1 MVVCCA
7 LLAVLSNFL
16 SIEWAISQSFCILFE
31 NGLQKIL
38 LCGKLKV
45 VYGRSLCVKFGN
57 LYTYEVCMEKIEE
70 PTVLFGKSKWI
81 WAADATKR
89 NSNIILRR
97 TFSFGQNKPP
107 QRAFCRAACDTH
119 YYLFVNGNAVV
130 WNGGLN
136 RSGKRAYYDE
146 FDIAQ
151 YLTKGDNIIVVF
163 CQYYGV
169 DGRDLVCSPRAGFI
183 FECNDLDIYSDGSFM
198 VYENEAFRTPRS
210 TNCCYAGYNVNYDAA
225 HEGPIQ
231 NVYDPAYNI
240 TQFKPATI
248 LANYPDD
255 NLGALELRPVPLDK
269 FSAQPVIA
277 KPKKSTDQFDGDTY
291 TIVLP
296 REMRVT
302 PYMEVAGNG
311 QEVITIYTDRTE
323 CMGCFGDEKSTYKA
337 HSVTYTT
344 KPTLNIYEGM
354 LPMVGSVLYFTMPHS
369 VKVVKLGYRELG
381 FNTVPTC
388 SVQTDGG
395 KLDTLIGKA
404 VNTLYL
410 SMGSTLMDTP
420 ERERTMWLGDASV
433 AARALYLT
441 YYDAAPL
448 VKKVLD
454 DVMEY
459 SDGDNIL
466 YSCVPGNVP
475 VDIPSHGLVALGDY
489 GIFGAYRN
497 YSADTEFFRI
507 NYETLYQYL
516 MQWDMTEHG
525 VALRDGT
532 RRWYDNLYNI
542 DETLLENALYY
553 NACKFVKELGSVVGV
568 NDYDEEFE
576 DRMVNIAE
584 FIESTWDGLGYT
596 THEDS
601 YDDRANAFVVL
612 TGLVPDD
619 RKTAIARL
627 LAATVNASPYL
638 EWAVLEALTVLDRRD
653 LARMRFDTRYATAAA
668 DESTTLGEDFN
679 GYGTHCQSYQSA
691 VIFEAIQL
699 FGGISVKDGASKIT
713 LTHDFNA
720 IHDFRSEVK
729 LASGSLEVRY
739 KYSPAKTDII
749 IDNKTTA
756 KVELDI
762 APERIGR
769 TVERRTIVLN
779 KGKNKFSV

>member
-1 MVVCCA
+1 
-7 LLAVLSNFL
+7 
-16 SIEWAISQSFCILFE
+16 
-31 NGLQKIL
+31 
-38 LCGKLKV
+38 
-45 VYGRSLCVKFGN
+45 
-57 LYTYEVCMEKIEE
+57 MEKMEDQ

-81 WAADATKR
+81 WAPDATKK
-89 NSNIILRR
+89 NSNVIMRR

-107 QRAFCRAACDTH
+107 ARAFCRAACDSH

-136 RSGKRAYYDE
+136 RSNGQAYYDE
-146 FDIAQ
+146 FDIGS

-163 CQYYGV
+163 CQYYGN

-183 FECNDLDIYSDGSFM
+183 FECNDLEIYSDSNFM
-198 VYENEAFRTPRS
+198 VYENEAFRTPRT
-210 TNCCYAGYNVNYDAA
+210 TNCCYAGFNVNYDAA

-240 TQFKPATI
+240 TQFKPATL
-248 LANYPDD
+248 LASYPDD
-255 NLGALELRPVPLDK
+255 IMGNVTLRPVPLDK
-269 FSAQPVIA
+269 FSAQPIIV
-277 KPKKSTDQFDGDTY
+277 KPKKTTNQFDGDTY
-291 TIVLP
+291 IINLP

-311 QEVITIYTDRTE
+311 QEVITITTDRTE
-323 CMGCFGDEKSTYKA
+323 VMGCFGDENSTYKA

-344 KPTLNIYEGM
+344 KPTLNVYEGM
-354 LPMVGSVLYFTMPHS
+354 LPMMGSVLYFTMPRS

-388 SVQTDGG
+388 SFVSDGD
-395 KLDTLIGKA
+395 KLDALFGKA

-410 SMGSTLMDTP
+410 SMGSTIMDTP
-420 ERERTMWLGDASV
+420 ERERTMWLGDASI
-433 AARALYLT
+433 ASRALFLT
-441 YYDAAPL
+441 YYDAVPL

-459 SDGDNIL
+459 SHDGIL

-475 VDIPSHGLVALGDY
+475 VDIPSHGLIALSDY

-497 YSADTEFFRI
+497 YTTDIEFFRL
-507 NYETLYQYL
+507 NYETLCEYL
-516 MQWDMTEHG
+516 MQWEMTEHG

-532 RRWYDNLYNI
+532 RRWYDNLYNV

-553 NACKFVKELGSVVGV
+553 NACAFMKELGSVVGN
-568 NDYDEEFE
+568 NDYEEEFD
-576 DRMVNIAE
+576 DRMINIAE
-584 FIESTWDGLGYT
+584 FIESAWDGLGYT
-596 THEDS
+596 TREDC

-619 RKTAIARL
+619 RKSAVARL
-627 LAATVNASPYL
+627 LSATVNASPYL
-638 EWAVLEALTVLDRRD
+638 EWAVLSALTALDRRD
-653 LARMRFDTRYATAAA
+653 AARTRFNMRYSSAAS
-668 DESTTLGEDFN
+668 DGKTTLGEDFN
-679 GYGTHCQSYQSA
+679 GYGTQCQSYQSA
-691 VIFEAIQL
+691 VIFEAIEL
-699 FGGISVKDGASKIT
+699 FGGVSVKDGASKIRIT
-713 LTHDFNA
+713 P
-720 IHDFRSEVK
+720 DFRAINDFRTELQ
-729 LASGSLEVRY
+729 LASGTLEVRY
-739 KYSPAKTDII
+739 KYSPTKTDII

-762 APERIGR
+762 TPEHIGR
-769 TVERRTIVLN
+769 AVERRTIVLN